1 MNNKFK
7 VIVSIISSIVLFSS
21 ISCTRN
27 EITVTKVNLIDRSE
41 SQRLLSQIQTGKLV
55 DPFKQVT
62 TVESSKPLDNQKSN
76 TECDEFRNSLPE
88 NVVQN
93 FIQVP
98 ENWNQP
104 EGKKINVFYYYENN
118 NQEPVV
124 FYNGGPAADSHSSF
138 QILSQDQDYNKFKF
152 VFIDQRG
159 TGCSD
164 SFPTEISKESLERI
178 RHYSSRN
185 IVRDSEAIREKLF
198 GKDSTWKIFGQS
210 FGGHIVQRYIA
221 TSSGGVKSAH
231 SHGFSVMSDS
241 AEWLTQRLM
250 SQKRVLQDY
259 FKQYPADKEIIQKV
273 RSKIPDGKCFKA
285 EEVSVCGPKV
295 LDALTIFLG
304 FSTSWPSL
312 HKIVEGL
319 NTVNA
324 DLFEQRLKRYVE
336 NYAIGIY
343 GNNYALGSVLG
354 FVDQSN
360 EKQLSWNF
368 CEEPLK
374 RLKERGENPDSWII
388 NECRLMP
395 GLSHETWDPLIKEF
409 MWTPGLVDELTINDI
424 KSSLLSKKLPFYLY
438 AGKLDVFVPVE
449 TFTEQVSALNGLMSY
464 TLFDNSGHEGFH
476 TERLVWQNLSR

>member
-1 MNNKFK
+1 MKNKFK
-7 VIVSIISSIVLFSS
+7 VIVSMLSSILAFSS

-27 EITVTKVNLIDRSE
+27 ELTVTEVKLIDRLE
-41 SQRLLSQIQTGKLV
+41 SQKLLSQIQTGNLN
-55 DPFKQVT
+55 DPFKVVT
-62 TVESSKPLDNQKSN
+62 TVESKKPLDNQNLN
-76 TECDEFRNSLPE
+76 TECAEFRNSLPK
-88 NVVQN
+88 NIVQN
-93 FIQVP
+93 FIEVP

-104 EGKKINVFYYYENN
+104 EGQKINVFYYYENN
-118 NQEPVV
+118 NQEPVA
-124 FYNGGPAADSHSSF
+124 FYNGGPAADSHSSYRV
-138 QILSQDQDYNKFKF
+138 LSQDQDYSKFKF

-164 SFPTEISKESLERI
+164 SFPAEISKESLERI

-185 IVRDSEAIREKLF
+185 IVRDSETIREKLF
-198 GKDSTWKIFGQS
+198 GKNSTWKVFGQS

-221 TSSGGVKSAH
+221 TANNGIKSAH

-259 FKQYPADKEIIQKV
+259 FKQYPNDKVAIQKI
-273 RSKIPDGKCFKA
+273 RSKISENKCFKA
-285 EEVSVCGPKV
+285 EDVQVCGPKV

-312 HKIVEGL
+312 NKIVQGL
-319 NTVNA
+319 NTVSA
-324 DLFEQRLKRYVE
+324 DLFQQRLNRYVE

-374 RLKERGENPDSWII
+374 RLKDRGEDPDSWII

-395 GLSHETWDPLIKEF
+395 GLSHDKWDPLIKEF
-409 MWTPGLVDELTINDI
+409 MWTPGLVDELKISDI
-424 KSSLLSKKLPFYLY
+424 QKSLQTTKLPFYLY

-449 TFTEQVSALNGLMSY
+449 TFTEQVTSLDGLMSY
-464 TLFDNSGHEGFH
+464 TLFENSGHEGFH
-476 TERLVWQNLSR
+476 TERLVWENLAR